1 MCRLFLQFYLLI
13 LFFSHNNC
21 QNANAFSHHSFHME
35 EVTIPQIQS
44 EFQAGRLNSTSLVQF
59 YLHHIKKLNPQLHA
73 VIEVNPD
80 ALLLAEKADAG
91 RVSAG
96 GVLLGS
102 LHGIPVLVKDNIA
115 SKDKLNTTAG
125 SFALLGSKVPRDAGV
140 VSKLRKAG
148 AIILGKASL
157 SEWANFRSFN
167 APDGWSGREG
177 QPKNPYVFTTDV
189 CGSSTGS
196 AVGVSANMVAVS
208 LGTETDGS
216 ILCPSSLNSVVGIK
230 PTVGLTSRAGV
241 IPISHTQDTVG
252 PICRT
257 VTDAVYLL
265 DEIVGYDVYDHKA
278 TRSAAQF
285 IPKGGYKQFLKT
297 GGLQGKRLGI
307 VRNPNLSP
315 ASAVAISFEKHL
327 ATMRKKGA
335 TLVENHIFSNF
346 LNLGGDAEEIVLGY
360 EFKHD
365 LKIYLSG
372 LLQSPVRTLADIIS
386 FNKQHPKEEK
396 LSEYGQERFLQ
407 SQNTSGLKAQ
417 PYKKALKIDRML
429 TKTGIEK
436 VLKSYK
442 LHALVSMNLQI
453 SSVLAI
459 AGYPGI
465 SVPAGYDTKGVPF
478 GIIFGGGRGSETT
491 LIEIAYAF
499 EQATKVRKV
508 PSLSTQRN
516 Y

>member
-1 MCRLFLQFYLLI
+1 MCRFLLQFYLLI
-13 LFFSHNNC
+13 LFFSHKTC
-21 QNANAFSHHSFHME
+21 QKANALNYPPFLIE
-35 EVTIPQIQS
+35 EATIPQIQS
-44 EFQAGRLNSTSLVQF
+44 EFKAGRLNSTSLVQF
-59 YLHHIKKLNPQLHA
+59 YLNHIQKLNPQLHA

-80 ALLLAEKADAG
+80 AFLLAEKADAEKLSTG
-91 RVSAG
+91 L
-96 GVLLGS
+96 LLGD
-102 LHGIPVLVKDNIA
+102 LHGIPILIKDNIA

-140 VSKLRKAG
+140 VRKLKKAG

-157 SEWANFRSFN
+157 SEWAGARSLN
-167 APDGWSGREG
+167 IPKGWCARGG
-177 QPKNPYVFTTDV
+177 QTKNPYLLTADP

-196 AVGVSANMVAVS
+196 AVGVSTNMVAMS
-208 LGTETDGS
+208 LGTDTAGS
-216 ILCPSSLNSVVGIK
+216 ILCPSSANSVVGIR

-241 IPISHTQDTVG
+241 IPVSHTQDTVG

-265 DEIVGYDVYDHKA
+265 DVIVGYDVYDHKA

-297 GGLQGKRLGI
+297 EGLQGKRLGI
-307 VRNPNLSP
+307 VRNPDLSP
-315 ASAVAISFEKHL
+315 GSAEAISFEKHL

-335 TLVENHIFSNF
+335 ILVENHMFSKF
-346 LNLGGDAEEIVLGY
+346 LNLSTDDEQIVLKY

-365 LKIYLSG
+365 VNIYLSR

-386 FNKQHPKEEK
+386 FNTQHAMEEK
-396 LSEYGQERFLQ
+396 LFEYGQGKFIQ

-417 PYKKALKIDRML
+417 EYKKALETDRML
-429 TKTGIEK
+429 TKTGIDRA
-436 VLKSYK
+436 LKSYK
-442 LHALVSMNLQI
+442 LHALVSIDIQI
-453 SSVLAI
+453 KSVLAI

-465 SVPAGYDTKGVPF
+465 SVPAGYNTSGVPF
-478 GIIFGGGRGSETT
+478 GIFFAGGRGSEPT
-491 LIEIAYAF
+491 LIEIAYSF

-508 PSLSTQRN
+508 PSLSR
-516 Y
+516 

>member
-1 MCRLFLQFYLLI
+1 MTCHLFLQFYLLA
-13 LFFSHNNC
+13 LFFSHNTC
-21 QNANAFSHHSFHME
+21 ENANAFYHTPFSIE
-35 EVTIPQIQS
+35 EATIPQIQS
-44 EFQAGRLNSTSLVQF
+44 EFKAGRLNSTSLIQF
-59 YLHHIKKLNPQLHA
+59 YLHHIQKLNPRLHA

-80 ALLLAEKADAG
+80 ALLLAKRADAE
-91 RVSAG
+91 RLKAG
-96 GVLLGS
+96 AVLGG

-125 SFALLGSKVPRDAGV
+125 SFALLGSKVPRDASV

-148 AIILGKASL
+148 AIILGKASMT
-157 SEWANFRSFN
+157 EWAAYRSN
-167 APDGWSGREG
+167 NVPSGWSGRGG
-177 QPKNPYVFTTDV
+177 QTKNPYVLTAEP

-216 ILCPSSLNSVVGIK
+216 ILCPSSYNSVVGIK

-265 DEIVGYDVYDHKA
+265 DEIVGYDVNDHKA
-278 TRSAAQF
+278 TRSAARF

-297 GGLQGKRLGI
+297 EGLQGKRLGI
-307 VRNPNLSP
+307 VRDPDLS
-315 ASAVAISFEKHL
+315 AGSVEAVSFEKHL
-327 ATMRKKGA
+327 ATLRKKGA
-335 TLVENHIFSNF
+335 SLVDNHIFSNPWIIS
-346 LNLGGDAEEIVLGY
+346 GDSEGVVLKY
-360 EFKHD
+360 DFKHD
-365 LKIYLSG
+365 LNIYLSG
-372 LLQSPVRTLADIIS
+372 LLQSPVRTLAEIIT
-386 FNKQHPKEEK
+386 FNKQHAKEEK
-396 LSEYGQERFLQ
+396 LSEYGQESFLH
-407 SQNTSGLKAQ
+407 SQNTSGLKADE
-417 PYKKALKIDRML
+417 YKKALKTERTL
-429 TKTGIEK
+429 TETGIDK

-442 LHALVSMNLQI
+442 LHALVSTSLQMT
-453 SSVLAI
+453 SVLAI

-465 SVPAGYDTKGVPF
+465 SVPAGYDTSGVPF

-491 LIEIAYAF
+491 IIEIAYAF

-508 PSLSTQRN
+508 PSLSRQRKL
-516 Y
+516 

>member
-1 MCRLFLQFYLLI
+1 M
-13 LFFSHNNC
+13 FFSIDARH
-21 QNANAFSHHSFHME
+21 NANAVKHPSFHIE
-35 EVTIPQIQS
+35 EATIPQIQS
-44 EFQAGRLNSTSLVQF
+44 EFKAGRLNSTSLVQF
-59 YLHHIKKLNPQLHA
+59 YLHHIRKLNPQLHA

-80 ALLLAEKADAG
+80 ALLLAKKADAE
-91 RVSAG
+91 RLRAG
-96 GVLLGS
+96 GVLLGG

-140 VSKLRKAG
+140 ISKLRKAG

-157 SEWANFRSFN
+157 SEWANFRSSN
-167 APDGWSGREG
+167 ASNGWSGRGG
-177 QPKNPYVFTTDV
+177 QPKNPYVFTADP

-216 ILCPSSLNSVVGIK
+216 ILCPSSNNGVVGIK

-265 DEIVGYDVYDHKA
+265 DEIVGYDVNDHKA

-297 GGLQGKRLGI
+297 EGLQGKRLGI
-307 VRNPNLSP
+307 VRDTSLPP
-315 ASAVAISFEKHL
+315 TSAEAISFENHL
-327 ATMRKKGA
+327 AILREKGA
-335 TLVENHIFSNF
+335 TLVENDNISNF
-346 LNLGGDAEEIVLGY
+346 LSLSSNGEPEHIVLEY

-365 LKIYLSG
+365 LNIYLSE
-372 LLQSPVRTLADIIS
+372 LLQSPVRSLADIIS
-386 FNKQHPKEEK
+386 FNKQHATEEK
-396 LSEYGQERFLQ
+396 LSEYGQEQFLQ
-407 SQNTSGLKAQ
+407 SQNTTGLKAQ
-417 PYKKALKIDRML
+417 PYIKALKRNRML
-429 TKTGIEK
+429 TKTGIDK

-442 LHALVSMNLQI
+442 LDALVSSLQ
-453 SSVLAI
+453 STSVLAI

-465 SVPAGYDTKGVPF
+465 SVPAGYDSNGVPF
-478 GIIFGGGRGSETT
+478 GIIFGGGRGSEST

-508 PSLSTQRN
+508 PPLSR
-516 Y
+516 